1 MYAKGLGDGYGG
13 PLTMGLAIDTTGN
26 VKSLAV
32 LEYRETPSFFQKVLN
47 RGLLKKLIRGSV
59 YDSIPNTV
67 KVDAISGATLTSN
80 AIFYAVDK
88 AISEIAVQEFG
99 VKKVAKDRKIL
110 FGLPEIILIAL
121 FLVAVLRRKFVKGK
135 NAKILRWLTLIV
147 GFIFLGFVYNRSFVL
162 THVNM
167 VLLGYLPEWH
177 IHLYWYILII
187 GLLLFKAKK
196 NWNTYCYDFCPFG
209 ACQELLGQIGG
220 AKKGQ
225 LKWSKYLL
233 WSQRVLAITAVCMAL
248 LFRNPGF
255 SSFEIFGTFFNLNG
269 SNYQFALLALI
280 LLLSLFVYR
289 PWCNYL
295 CPLHKNTLEG
305 LFDRTR
311 KYAKLIVQKVS

>member
-1 MYAKGLGDGYGG
+1 
-13 PLTMGLAIDTTGN
+13 
-26 VKSLAV
+26 V
-32 LEYRETPSFFQKVLN
+32 
-47 RGLLKKLIRGSV
+47 
-59 YDSIPNTV
+59 
-67 KVDAISGATLTSN
+67 
-80 AIFYAVDK
+80 
-88 AISEIAVQEFG
+88 
-99 VKKVAKDRKIL
+99 
-110 FGLPEIILIAL
+110 
-121 FLVAVLRRKFVKGK
+121 
-135 NAKILRWLTLIV
+135 
-147 GFIFLGFVYNRSFVL
+147 
-162 THVNM
+162 
-167 VLLGYLPEWH
+167 
-177 IHLYWYILII
+177 
-187 GLLLFKAKK
+187 
-196 NWNTYCYDFCPFG
+196 
-209 ACQELLGQIGG
+209 LGQIGG

-233 WSQRVLAITAVCMAL
+233 WSQRVLAISAVCMAL